1 VTDDCE
7 MATDPSYSECAYP
20 VSHVRYAGENTENDQ
35 IREDTRED
43 AQGTTSRVLGRAF
56 MSVSLSL

>member
-1 VTDDCE
+1 
-7 MATDPSYSECAYP
+7 MAPDPSYSECAYP

-56 MSVSLSL
+56 MSVFLSL